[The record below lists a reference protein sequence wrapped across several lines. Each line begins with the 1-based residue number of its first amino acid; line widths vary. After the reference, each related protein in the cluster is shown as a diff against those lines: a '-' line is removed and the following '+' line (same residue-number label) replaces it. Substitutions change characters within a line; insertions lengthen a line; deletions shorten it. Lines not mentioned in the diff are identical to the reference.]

1 MTIVTWMTLTF
12 NTKSDIILDGEKEIP
27 KWHYLYGKKCWK
39 CGTYVRKL
47 LLYDGRILRYRIYR
61 YYSPEEKKTY
71 SLLPFFIQRYERHIN
86 TVIEAVLE
94 LYLTDDIEKEDREFS
109 KKEVPSEWTERRWI
123 KNFKTRF
130 RELESN
136 FEEFLSKYYPEY
148 LPAREGAISIWQQ
161 IQRLLGKAKIMV
173 DNKINKIYPYGNLSF
188 CLLGQ
193 AIYNPTAACFGR

>member
-1 MTIVTWMTLTF
+1 MTILTWMELVI
-12 NTKSDIILDGEKEIP
+12 NTSKDLILEGKKEIP
-27 KWHYLYGKKCWK
+27 SWHHLYGKKCWK
-39 CGTYVRKL
+39 CGSYIRRL
-47 LLYDGRILRYRIYR
+47 ILYDGRILLYRIYR

-94 LYLTDDIEKEDREFS
+94 SHLIDDFNKKDNEFS

-123 KNFKTRF
+123 KKFKTRLS
-130 RELESN
+130 ELENN

-148 LPAREGAISIWQQ
+148 LPASKSTVSMGQQ
-161 IQRLLGKAKIMV
+161 IQQLFEKAKIMV
-173 DNKINKIYPYGNLSF
+173 NNEINKIYPYGELSF

-193 AIYNPTAACFGR
+193 AIQNPTADFLGK